1 MFSSTEV
8 PIRLPGRT
16 PMLPGPRRP
25 HTVIGRLLAAHVL
38 LEEGTENSP
47 VLQDGEAAAAT
58 ATAPGL
64 PATWTK

>member
-1 MFSSTEV
+1 
-8 PIRLPGRT
+8 
-16 PMLPGPRRP
+16 MLPGPCGP

-58 ATAPGL
+58 ATKAPGL